1 METQNNAVETN
12 VEQAAVQPELEE
24 TVTSSEPEESDNK
37 TLDSAELASLIE
49 QQDKAL
55 AKAEKKIVALK
66 REAKQED
73 NFDEE
78 TIEDKVNRIVEERLS
93 QQTSQP
99 ERDKDL
105 DEIQRLRKKN
115 AEILETLRSKA
126 ALSNNSLGTTQARIR
141 PEEDLTKK
149 YTRDD
154 LVVLQRRADQK
165 KISLKEYLK
174 LIQ

>member
-93 QQTSQP
+93 QQTCQP

-105 DEIQRLRKKN
+105 
-115 AEILETLRSKA
+115 
-126 ALSNNSLGTTQARIR
+126 
-141 PEEDLTKK
+141 
-149 YTRDD
+149 Y
-154 LVVLQRRADQK
+154 
-165 KISLKEYLK
+165 
-174 LIQ
+174 